1 MPSSSSMP
9 VPGETLR
16 DQAEDQ
22 SILFHFLRN
31 VPGGIDSHKYPAG
44 VELFRQDGNPSEIYL
59 LEGGLAKL
67 TRFEENGR
75 ELILDIRFANSL
87 LGSAAAIQ
95 QKPHLF
101 SAITATACT
110 LTRFSARRF
119 LDLLKEDSR
128 LCLFVYQVLSDEI
141 LSQAARMS
149 EIACLPARKRLE
161 QLLWQIRDKD
171 PPHETANAHRRF
183 QLPLK
188 HWEAARL
195 LAITPTYLSR
205 LLAELESEAIITR
218 KNGWIV
224 VEKPTSLWHRVGL

>member
-1 MPSSSSMP
+1 MP
-9 VPGETLR
+9 VRCETLR

-22 SILFHFLRN
+22 SILFQLLRS
-31 VPGGIDSHKYPAG
+31 VLGGIDSHNYPAG
-44 VELFRQDGNPSEIYL
+44 VELFSQDGNPSEVYL
-59 LEGGLAKL
+59 LEGGLVKL
-67 TRFEENGR
+67 TRSEENGR
-75 ELILDIRFANSL
+75 ELILDIRFAYSL

-95 QKPHLF
+95 QKPHSF

-110 LTRFSARRF
+110 VTSFSAKRF
-119 LDLLKEDSR
+119 LDLLKEDPR
-128 LCLFVYQVLSDEI
+128 LRLFVYQVLSDEI
-141 LSQAARMS
+141 LNQAARMS

-161 QLLWQIRDKD
+161 QLLWQIREKD
-171 PPHETANAHRRF
+171 PLHATAKAHRRF

-224 VEKPTSLWHRVGL
+224 VQKPGLLWHRID